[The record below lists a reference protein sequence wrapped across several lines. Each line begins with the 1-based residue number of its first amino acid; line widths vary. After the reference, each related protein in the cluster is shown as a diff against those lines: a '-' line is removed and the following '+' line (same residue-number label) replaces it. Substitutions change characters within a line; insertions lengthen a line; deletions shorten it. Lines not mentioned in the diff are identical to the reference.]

1 MALLDNVFK
10 QRMVGALVLIAVAV
24 IFLPMLFTRE
34 DETRQ
39 VQVDAPSAPQAP
51 AASQIRVDPVPV
63 PEPQA
68 LPKEPVPNDDDM
80 SSRQPPSMPIAPAP
94 STPAAPRLPAP
105 RPRSLLPSRH
115 LRLLRPRQPLRHPP
129 SQQHLL
135 ASMPTGCRSAGRFNW
150 QACPTVP
157 TPTTCKRPCELKA
170 TTLTFA
176 LPMALIGYLSAR
188 LSSVPKLIVCAISS
202 TNSKSSK
209 VLWCAFSLS
218 GADRSAPRALAL
230 KENASR
236 R

>member
-94 STPAAPRLPAP
+94 STPAAPPVASAPAP
-105 RPRSLLPSRH
+105 KPAAKPA
-115 LRLLRPRQPLRHPP
+115 PAPAQI
-129 SQQHLL
+129 
-135 ASMPTGCRSAGRFNW
+135 GR
-150 QACPTVP
+150 AHV
-157 TPTTCKRPCELKA
+157 
-170 TTLTFA
+170 
-176 LPMALIGYLSAR
+176 
-188 LSSVPKLIVCAISS
+188 
-202 TNSKSSK
+202 
-209 VLWCAFSLS
+209 
-218 GADRSAPRALAL
+218 
-230 KENASR
+230 
-236 R
+236 